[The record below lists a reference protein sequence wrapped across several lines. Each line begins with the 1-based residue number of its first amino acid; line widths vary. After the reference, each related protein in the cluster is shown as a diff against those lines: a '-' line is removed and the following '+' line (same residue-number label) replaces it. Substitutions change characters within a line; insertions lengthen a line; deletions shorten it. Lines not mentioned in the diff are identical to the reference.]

1 MINFLEE
8 TTINQL
14 EREVDRMELEI
25 QKHKNEV
32 ILEIEAREQ
41 LEKLHES

>member
-41 LEKLHES
+41 LEKLHAS